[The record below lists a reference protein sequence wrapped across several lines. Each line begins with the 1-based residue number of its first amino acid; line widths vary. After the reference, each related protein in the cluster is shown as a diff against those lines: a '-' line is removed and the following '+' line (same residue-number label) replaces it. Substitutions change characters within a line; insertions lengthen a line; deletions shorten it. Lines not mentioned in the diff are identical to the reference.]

1 MENDNKK
8 CSNKKH
14 SDVNAIVY
22 CIDCKKYLCNKC
34 KTNHLDLFEDH
45 NFSNLDKD
53 IKDIFTG
60 FCTENNHNIQLDYFC
75 KNHNVLCCA
84 ACIAKI
90 KGEGKGQHSSCDV
103 CLLSEI
109 KDQKKN
115 KLKENI
121 NLLEN
126 LNNKLGES
134 INNLKEL
141 LKVINQNK
149 DELKVKIQNIFT
161 KLRSAI
167 NEREEQLLLE
177 VDNAYNEYFIN
188 EEFIAKNEKLPRRI
202 KTVLEKGK
210 IIDEGKNNNNMKLN
224 MLIND
229 CINVEN
235 NVKK

>member
-1 MENDNKK
+1 M
-8 CSNKKH
+8 
-14 SDVNAIVY
+14 
-22 CIDCKKYLCNKC
+22 
-34 KTNHLDLFEDH
+34 
-45 NFSNLDKD
+45 
-53 IKDIFTG
+53 
-60 FCTENNHNIQLDYFC
+60 
-75 KNHNVLCCA
+75 
-84 ACIAKI
+84 
-90 KGEGKGQHSSCDV
+90 
-103 CLLSEI
+103 
-109 KDQKKN
+109 
-115 KLKENI
+115 
-121 NLLEN
+121 
-126 LNNKLGES
+126 NNKLGES

-141 LKVINQNK
+141 FKVINQNK
-149 DELKVKIQNIFT
+149 DELKIKIQNIFT

-177 VDNAYNEYFIN
+177 VDNAYNQYFIN